1 MPKSQIPIQLIEDD
15 IALAHSITGL
25 LTTLNHS
32 CTHYKSAEE
41 FLNQIILNPP
51 SIQLTSCIITDVR
64 LPQMS
69 GIELISAMKKNFKSC
84 IWPIIIITGHGDV
97 SMAVETLQKGAF
109 GFLTKPFDAY
119 ELANKVNEGI
129 LKSEELKITMDF
141 LIGYQNMTAHLTEQ
155 EKIIMQLLLVN
166 KNSREISE
174 KLGNSIRTI
183 EVHRAG
189 IYKKMG
195 VHSLLQLAQIH
206 ARFELLKHHY
216 K

>member
-15 IALAHSITGL
+15 IALAQSIIGL
-25 LTTLNHS
+25 LATLDHS

-41 FLNQIILNPP
+41 FLKQILHNPQ
-51 SIQLTSCIITDVR
+51 SIHLTSCIITDVR
-64 LPQMS
+64 LPMMS

-84 IWPIIIITGHGDV
+84 IWPIIVMTGHGDI
-97 SMAVETLQKGAF
+97 SMAVETLSQGAL

-129 LKSEELKITMDF
+129 VKSEALKVTMDF
-141 LIGYQNMTAHLTEQ
+141 LCEYQNMSTHLTEQ
-155 EKIIMQLLLVN
+155 EKIVMQLLLVN
-166 KNSREISE
+166 QNSREISE

-183 EVHRAG
+183 EVHRAA

-195 VHSLLQLAQIH
+195 VHSLMQLAQIH
-206 ARFELLKHHY
+206 ARFELLKHHF
-216 K
+216 